1 MLITDQEQIT
11 YWKLTWKKE
20 RDLKLEETEP
30 KVSFFFF
37 KSQSEK
43 PTCHKYGN
51 TAFCCFL
58 YILDIQ

>member
-37 KSQSEK
+37 SNLNQKNQPVTNMVTQLFVVFSI
-43 PTCHKYGN
+43 
-51 TAFCCFL
+51 F
-58 YILDIQ
+58 